1 MEINKN
7 TSYKLYAVVI
17 FLTLVTLGVFIKLTN
32 IQIVEGNYYRELAK
46 KKTVKTHIIPS
57 NKGNIYSAD
66 GSLLAT
72 SIPHYT
78 LRFDAVTSNKQ
89 AFSKIFDENID
100 ALSDSLSAMFGK
112 PSYFYKSELK
122 QAKAKGNRY
131 FFIAKGLN
139 YSKYLRIKKFPIFKL
154 GPNKGGVIFEQETV
168 REHPIGLIA
177 ERTIGYE
184 RKNEDGSI
192 GGKGIEWSFRNYLN
206 GQDGK
211 RLMQKMGK
219 GQWKP
224 LRDENELEPKD
235 GLDIISTLDV
245 YIQDIAHHALLK
257 QLVYYEADHG
267 CVVVMETKTGHVKA
281 ISNLGRDSKGNYYET
296 INYAVSEAHEP
307 GSTFKLV
314 NMLALLED
322 KLADTSTIYD
332 TKGGKIFIGG
342 KPITDSGN
350 KNYGKISLARAMEL
364 SSNTVLVQS
373 IYQKYKAQPLTYL
386 KHLSNFKLDRPLEL
400 QIKGAAN
407 PTIPKPG
414 DQLWSGLSLPWMGW
428 GYGVSVTPLH
438 TLALY
443 NAVANDGVML
453 KPLFVSEIKA
463 WDKTIKKFE
472 PEILNASIC
481 SKETAAKLKKVLE
494 NVVVRGTGSSLY
506 SKNFSMA
513 GKTGTAKNNYDK
525 NNQHYV
531 SSFVGFFPA
540 NEPKYSCI
548 VVIHKPSV
556 NKGYY
561 GADVSGPVFKSIAQK
576 VFTDSPTLNE
586 VKSKYLASNKPFE
599 EKYNNYYKKLDSKN
613 IPNVKG
619 MMAMDAVALLENMNV
634 KVIIKTAH
642 QIKEQSLEPGTPISK
657 NLTIYLQ

>member
-7 TSYKLYAVVI
+7 TSYKLYGVVV
-17 FLTLVTLGVFIKLTN
+17 FLTFVTFGVLIKLTN
-32 IQIVEGNYYRELAK
+32 IQLIEGPYYRELAK
-46 KKTVKTHIIPS
+46 KKTIKTHIIS
-57 NKGNIYSAD
+57 ANKGNIYSSD

-78 LRFDAVTSNKQ
+78 LRFDAVTSNKKT
-89 AFSKIFDENID
+89 FSKIFDENID
-100 ALSDSLSAMFGK
+100 ALSDSLSTMFGK
-112 PSYFYKSELK
+112 PAYFYKSELK

-131 FFIAKGLN
+131 FFIAKNLN
-139 YSKYLRIKKFPIFKL
+139 YSKYLRLKKFPIFKL

-184 RKNEDGSI
+184 RKNEDGSF

-206 GQDGK
+206 GKDGK

-235 GLDIISTLDV
+235 GLDVISTLDV

-257 QLVYYEADHG
+257 QLTYYEADHG

-296 INYAVSEAHEP
+296 INYAVAEAHEP

-332 TKGGKIFIGG
+332 TRGGKIFIGG
-342 KPITDSGN
+342 SPITDSGN
-350 KNYGKISLARAMEL
+350 KNYGKISLARGMEL

-373 IYQKYKAQPLTYL
+373 IYQKYKDQPKTYL
-386 KHLSNFKLDRPLEL
+386 KHLTNFHLDTPLNL
-400 QIKGAAN
+400 QIKGAGK
-407 PTIPKPG
+407 PTVPKPS
-414 DQLWSGLSLPWMGW
+414 DKLWSRLSLPWMGW
-428 GYGVSVTPLH
+428 GYGISVTPLH
-438 TLALY
+438 TLTLY

-453 KPLFVSEIKA
+453 NPLFVSEIKV
-463 WDKTIKKFE
+463 WDKTIKTFE
-472 PEILNASIC
+472 PEVLNSKIC
-481 SKETAAKLKKVLE
+481 SKETASKLKKVLE
-494 NVVVRGTGSSLY
+494 NVVVKGTAKSLF
-506 SKNFSMA
+506 SENFSMA
-513 GKTGTAKNNYDK
+513 GKTGTAKNNYDP
-525 NNQHYV
+525 NNKHYV

-556 NKGYY
+556 NKGFY

-586 VKSKYLASNKPFE
+586 VKAKNLLLYKTIE
-599 EKYNNYYKKLDSKN
+599 ENYQNYYKKLDSKN

-619 MMAMDAVALLENMNV
+619 MTAMDAVALLENMGVRV
-634 KVIIKTAH
+634 KVKTAH
-642 QIKEQSLEPGTPISK
+642 KVKEQSIEPGTAITK

>member
-1 MEINKN
+1 
-7 TSYKLYAVVI
+7 
-17 FLTLVTLGVFIKLTN
+17 
-32 IQIVEGNYYRELAK
+32 
-46 KKTVKTHIIPS
+46 
-57 NKGNIYSAD
+57 
-66 GSLLAT
+66 
-72 SIPHYT
+72 
-78 LRFDAVTSNKQ
+78 
-89 AFSKIFDENID
+89 
-100 ALSDSLSAMFGK
+100 
-112 PSYFYKSELK
+112 
-122 QAKAKGNRY
+122 
-131 FFIAKGLN
+131 
-139 YSKYLRIKKFPIFKL
+139 
-154 GPNKGGVIFEQETV
+154 
-168 REHPIGLIA
+168 
-177 ERTIGYE
+177 
-184 RKNEDGSI
+184 
-192 GGKGIEWSFRNYLN
+192 
-206 GQDGK
+206 
-211 RLMQKMGK
+211 
-219 GQWKP
+219 
-224 LRDENELEPKD
+224 
-235 GLDIISTLDV
+235 
-245 YIQDIAHHALLK
+245 
-257 QLVYYEADHG
+257 
-267 CVVVMETKTGHVKA
+267 
-281 ISNLGRDSKGNYYET
+281 
-296 INYAVSEAHEP
+296 
-307 GSTFKLV
+307 
-314 NMLALLED
+314 
-322 KLADTSTIYD
+322 
-332 TKGGKIFIGG
+332 
-342 KPITDSGN
+342 
-350 KNYGKISLARAMEL
+350 LARAMEL

-386 KHLSNFKLDRPLEL
+386 KHVSNFKLDRPLEL
-400 QIKGAAN
+400 QIKGAAS

-472 PEILNASIC
+472 PEVLNASIC
-481 SKETAAKLKKVLE
+481 SKETASKLKKVLE

-586 VKSKYLASNKPFE
+586 VKSKYLTSNKPFE

-619 MMAMDAVALLENMNV
+619 MMAMDAVALLENMDI
-634 KVIIKTAH
+634 KVVIKTAH
-642 QIKEQSLEPGTPISK
+642 QIKEQSLEPGTPITK